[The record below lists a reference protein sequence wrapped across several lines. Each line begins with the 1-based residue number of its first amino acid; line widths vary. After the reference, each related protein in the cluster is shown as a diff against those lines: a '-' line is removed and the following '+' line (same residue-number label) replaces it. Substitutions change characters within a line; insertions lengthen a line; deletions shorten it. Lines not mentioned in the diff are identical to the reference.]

1 MGIRIPERGGERADE
16 PPLLLREGGG
26 ALADL
31 LPRGAVLAAAGV
43 GGGFLQAAQLRRLV
57 VAARAGPRRGDLS
70 RTRKVLG
77 CPK

>member
-1 MGIRIPERGGERADE
+1 MKLEAGY
-16 PPLLLREGGG
+16 
-26 ALADL
+26 
-31 LPRGAVLAAAGV
+31 AVVLTNHVSDAVTDDAAGV

-70 RTRKVLG
+70 RARKVLG